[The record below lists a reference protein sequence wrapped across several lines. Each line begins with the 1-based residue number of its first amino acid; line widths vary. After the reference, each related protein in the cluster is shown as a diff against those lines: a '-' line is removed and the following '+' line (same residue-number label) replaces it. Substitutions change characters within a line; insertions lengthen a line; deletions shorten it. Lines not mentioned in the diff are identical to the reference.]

1 MKIIV
6 NEPEITEYC
15 GIRITQKDKQ
25 GERIPHGAMDRLALF
40 AEWTGTT
47 PPEFILADQGDGWT
61 FSDELIAYCDAYGMS
76 LDWFWL
82 GDERGVVMAAHN
94 AAKEARA

>member
-6 NEPEITEYC
+6 NEPEVTRHRVF
-15 GIRITQKDKQ
+15 RISYRGEQ
-25 GERIPHGAMDRLALF
+25 GPRIPHGAMDRLALF
-40 AEWTGTT
+40 SEWTGTT

-61 FSDELIAYCDAYGMS
+61 FSDELLGYAVETGLS

-82 GDERGVVMAAHN
+82 GNEKELVMTAHN
-94 AAKEARA
+94 AAKETRT